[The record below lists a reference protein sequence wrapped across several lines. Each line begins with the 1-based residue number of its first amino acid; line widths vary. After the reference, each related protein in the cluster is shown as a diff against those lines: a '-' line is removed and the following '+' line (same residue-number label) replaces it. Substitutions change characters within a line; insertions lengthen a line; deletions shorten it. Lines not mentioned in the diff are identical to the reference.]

1 MYYIHTSIHQYIN
14 TGEVDFTALVALEGQ
29 TSQVAEK
36 FTGVRVKPSAV
47 VVDSEGSGL
56 ESADR
61 GETEL
66 AATARLLGLSID
78 ELSKILTK
86 KDVLVR

>member
-1 MYYIHTSIHQYIN
+1 M
-14 TGEVDFTALVALEGQ
+14 DFTALVALEGQ
-29 TSQVAEK
+29 TSQIAEK
-36 FTGVRVKPSAV
+36 YTGVRAKPSAAAAV

-56 ESADR
+56 ESADK

-86 KDVLVR
+86 KDVLVW

>member
-1 MYYIHTSIHQYIN
+1 
-14 TGEVDFTALVALEGQ
+14 VDFTALVVLEGQ
-29 TSQVAEK
+29 TSQIAEK
-36 FTGVRVKPSAV
+36 YTGVRAKPSAAAV

-56 ESADR
+56 ESADK

-86 KDVLVR
+86 KDVLVW